1 MSTAS
6 NSDFQHFSTTFAP
19 IECHLDGD
27 QLSLGVLDP
36 SKLALHQEKVWGFE
50 VTVKDALAVD
60 VLEGLA
66 QKVQIHKESAA
77 PAKCPKMVSSSEYVS
92 ATSKTSIRCSKRCAK
107 REVSLYCFPLLA
119 IIYIWM
125 LIYSQISTC
134 IHISHDTLQVG
145 RCSWHRNLPAR
156 SAQSSAWFA
165 ARECVASACACPAS
179 NSILVARLSE
189 IFWHWDIQGC
199 HTKIIWAST
208 TVCTTYRIV
217 ILWYIVMFKWFGSQE
232 VVVPFTTQS
241 NKRSE
246 LSGLL
251 GTAVFIAPIKVQAV
265 YASNDVQS
273 KCI

>member
-1 MSTAS
+1 MSLTAS
-6 NSDFQHFSTTFAP
+6 NSDFQHFSTAP

-66 QKVQIHKESAA
+66 VQIHKESAA
-77 PAKCPKMVSSSEYVS
+77 PTKRPKMVSSSEYVS
-92 ATSKTSIRCSKRCAK
+92 ATSKIRIRFSKRCAK
-107 REVSLYCFPLLA
+107 GEVSLYCFPLFA

-125 LIYSQISTC
+125 LIYSQTSTD

-199 HTKIIWAST
+199 AST
-208 TVCTTYRIV
+208 RVCTTYRIV